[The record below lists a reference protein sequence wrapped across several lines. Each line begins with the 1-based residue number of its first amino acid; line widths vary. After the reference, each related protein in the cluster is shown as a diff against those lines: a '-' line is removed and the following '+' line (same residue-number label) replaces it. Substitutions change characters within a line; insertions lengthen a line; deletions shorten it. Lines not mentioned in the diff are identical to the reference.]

1 MSRNDILKT
10 NASDVAHH
18 GTFDLEQYASQMKQ
32 LDSEALYTFIAAV
45 VVTLVFWLSIYFTHD
60 SSVTLLHLPL
70 WFVLSCLGGYAFSVI
85 AVIFLVKVCLKSMA
99 LKVPSYKHSD
109 DGLTVANNKN
119 NSI

>member
-1 MSRNDILKT
+1 MSRNDILKS
-10 NASDVAHH
+10 NASDVAHQ
-18 GTFDLEQYASQMKQ
+18 GAFDLEQYASPMKQ

-45 VVTLVFWLSIYFTHD
+45 VVTLVFWLSIFFTHD